1 MFRFLTL
8 DSVACVAPLRLV
20 RPITLLALALLAAS
34 LGGCDKCGNKI
45 KINSPTIPES
55 CHGSTGQ

>member
-1 MFRFLTL
+1 MFRFLTRG
-8 DSVACVAPLRLV
+8 SIACAAL
-20 RPITLLALALLAAS
+20 RPITLLVMALFAAS

-55 CHGSTGQ
+55 CHDSTSQ